1 MHITDHLQPCCVALR
16 QQADSLP
23 AAIHQLV
30 ELVQKSGCLT
40 DTVQFE
46 QDVLEREKM
55 GGICMGR
62 GLAIP
67 HAKSAGVA
75 HAELAALTLDPPLP
89 CNTPDGEPVRLLFL
103 IAAPADAN
111 DLHVQMLA
119 GLATLLLDE
128 EVCRQMLDAPTPTAF
143 CSLIARH
150 EEPAPPPAEESPA
163 AETPPPP
170 AQYRLLAV
178 TACPMGV
185 AHTYLAAE
193 ALRKAAQERGVTI
206 KVETNGAVGVND
218 ELESDEIAAAD
229 CIIIAADKGV
239 SMARFVGKRLV
250 TVSAGDAVRNADA
263 VLNKALN
270 SKVPVYRGGNAF
282 RTSDWRELG
291 RETYRH
297 LMNGISYMI
306 PFVVVGGVMIALSLL
321 LAQMGLAQK
330 YCDLLNNIGK
340 EAFVLIY
347 PVLAASIAVSIG
359 DAPAFMPGLMG
370 GYMAQLGT
378 TAGNKLSWVSSGFWG
393 ALIAGFAAGL
403 LVRFLNGLGKKIPEN
418 LQQVRSSFLTPLLSL
433 LGIAALMALAVNP
446 PLGRFNQK
454 LYRALDSMRGGSRLT
469 VGAVLGAL
477 MATDYGGPINKA
489 AYLTGTL
496 ALVSDQLDIM
506 AAVMI
511 GGMVPPIGVAL
522 ACLLFPHRFTR
533 EERRTAP
540 QNLLMGASFVTEG
553 ALPFALRD
561 PLRVVP
567 ACMAGS
573 SLAGA
578 LAVGWP
584 VLRDGLQG
592 LKGRPS
598 ADTMPAL
605 AACGALVQAAVAL
618 LNAQSYQNSSWT
630 LLSGVAALG
639 LFLALL
645 GSRVLLTAVRN
656 GYDLAA
662 RSPEG
667 LQGAFRVRDK
677 DLIRV
682 LARSL
687 DQKDPWVLL
696 SRPVQ
701 WDEALVEQ
709 SFGERASERRA
720 RKTALILLG
729 AAVLSG
735 LVFLL
740 FGGGPNGMAAALTS
754 MLCMGA
760 PLSST
765 LVAGIASLRLQ
776 KTAAAA
782 GAVVPGWAAIEE
794 LGGVDTVQVDADELF
809 TADSVNLE
817 DIRIFKGGR
826 IDRAILY
833 AASILNHSCET
844 LRGLFRQIIEDR
856 TEILYPVKDL
866 EVHHGLG
873 FAAWCDNN
881 RVLIGNRL
889 YMEREGVP
897 LPEQEYEDEHSQ
909 NGALQ
914 ILYLAVSGSLH
925 AMFVLHYV
933 GGRNAARG
941 LEVLQREN
949 IRLLVT
955 CEDPSLT
962 ARHITEAYHLP
973 EGMITLLDQEQC
985 SALTPA
991 QPDETA
997 RCCMLHDKGFASLIG
1012 GLRAA
1017 EKAQNAETSATTVQ
1031 MVSVWFSV
1039 VIGALLTYAGSIGT
1053 LSVAAVL
1060 MYQAAWSALS
1070 IAVCALK
1077 QHN

>member
-1 MHITDHLQPCCVALR
+1 M
-16 QQADSLP
+16 
-23 AAIHQLV
+23 
-30 ELVQKSGCLT
+30 
-40 DTVQFE
+40 
-46 QDVLEREKM
+46 
-55 GGICMGR
+55 
-62 GLAIP
+62 
-67 HAKSAGVA
+67 
-75 HAELAALTLDPPLP
+75 
-89 CNTPDGEPVRLLFL
+89 
-103 IAAPADAN
+103 
-111 DLHVQMLA
+111 
-119 GLATLLLDE
+119 
-128 EVCRQMLDAPTPTAF
+128 
-143 CSLIARH
+143 
-150 EEPAPPPAEESPA
+150 
-163 AETPPPP
+163 
-170 AQYRLLAV
+170 
-178 TACPMGV
+178 
-185 AHTYLAAE
+185 
-193 ALRKAAQERGVTI
+193 
-206 KVETNGAVGVND
+206 
-218 ELESDEIAAAD
+218 
-229 CIIIAADKGV
+229 
-239 SMARFVGKRLV
+239 
-250 TVSAGDAVRNADA
+250 
-263 VLNKALN
+263 
-270 SKVPVYRGGNAF
+270 
-282 RTSDWRELG
+282 
-291 RETYRH
+291 
-297 LMNGISYMI
+297 
-306 PFVVVGGVMIALSLL
+306 
-321 LAQMGLAQK
+321 
-330 YCDLLNNIGK
+330 
-340 EAFVLIY
+340 
-347 PVLAASIAVSIG
+347 
-359 DAPAFMPGLMG
+359 
-370 GYMAQLGT
+370 
-378 TAGNKLSWVSSGFWG
+378 
-393 ALIAGFAAGL
+393 
-403 LVRFLNGLGKKIPEN
+403 
-418 LQQVRSSFLTPLLSL
+418 
-433 LGIAALMALAVNP
+433 
-446 PLGRFNQK
+446 
-454 LYRALDSMRGGSRLT
+454 
-469 VGAVLGAL
+469 
-477 MATDYGGPINKA
+477 
-489 AYLTGTL
+489 
-496 ALVSDQLDIM
+496 
-506 AAVMI
+506 
-511 GGMVPPIGVAL
+511 
-522 ACLLFPHRFTR
+522 
-533 EERRTAP
+533 
-540 QNLLMGASFVTEG
+540 
-553 ALPFALRD
+553 
-561 PLRVVP
+561 
-567 ACMAGS
+567 
-573 SLAGA
+573 
-578 LAVGWP
+578 
-584 VLRDGLQG
+584 RDGLKG
-592 LKGRPS
+592 LRGERPS
-598 ADTMPAL
+598 METMPAM
-605 AACGALVQAAVAL
+605 AACAALLQAAVAL
-618 LNAQSYQNSSWT
+618 LNAQNYQASSFT
-630 LLSGVAALG
+630 LLSGIAALG

-645 GSRVLLTAVRN
+645 GDRVLLASVQ
-656 GYDLAA
+656 GGFKLAQA
-662 RSPEG
+662 GPEHR
-667 LQGAFRVRDK
+667 GAFRAKDK
-677 DLIRV
+677 DLIRI
-682 LARSL
+682 LSK
-687 DQKDPWVLL
+687 DMDEKDPWVLL

-782 GAVVPGWAAIEE
+782 AGAVVPGWAAIEE

-826 IDRAILY
+826 IDRAIRY
-833 AASILNHSCET
+833 AASILHHSCET

-933 GGRNAARG
+933 GGRNAASG

-1039 VIGALLTYAGSIGT
+1039 VIGVLLTYAGSIGT

>member
-1 MHITDHLQPCCVALR
+1 MPKDDKRKELTQEEIDAQNEKFRTFFSTSVAQVPEEMKRRDEEKESTGSLLGKLFHREKDKEEPAAAPAVQNELPPTGEIVLGHEEEAEAGLELALEPGELEEAEPVALPTAPEAPTAPKPEPR
-16 QQADSLP
+16 PAPQPEKKPEPPRRREPLTPQEQQEDAEMAELKAMLYGTPKPAPVEEVQDAPEEVLAVEPEAP
-23 AAIHQLV
+23 AAP
-30 ELVQKSGCLT
+30 EGP
-40 DTVQFE
+40 
-46 QDVLEREKM
+46 
-55 GGICMGR
+55 
-62 GLAIP
+62 AIP
-67 HAKSAGVA
+67 MVFAEDQSVKQAKSAPEAAPEVEPEPEKAFQFFGKGADENEPQAPTRTEAPSKDDSMSLPLMGLEEDEVPA
-75 HAELAALTLDPPLP
+75 RPTAPAEEAPAQPT
-89 CNTPDGEPVRLLFL
+89 GE
-103 IAAPADAN
+103 AAPA
-111 DLHVQMLA
+111 
-119 GLATLLLDE
+119 
-128 EVCRQMLDAPTPTAF
+128 AP
-143 CSLIARH
+143 
-150 EEPAPPPAEESPA
+150 EAEEKPEEEAAPETPEQVGEKLRRMGAELTLRCVLEGILAVVLLHFGLVAEGLLAPVASLDPVIAPA
-163 AETPPPP
+163 AF
-170 AQYRLLAV
+170 Y
-178 TACPMGV
+178 
-185 AHTYLAAE
+185 AA
-193 ALRKAAQERGVTI
+193 
-206 KVETNGAVGVND
+206 N
-218 ELESDEIAAAD
+218 
-229 CIIIAADKGV
+229 
-239 SMARFVGKRLV
+239 
-250 TVSAGDAVRNADA
+250 
-263 VLNKALN
+263 
-270 SKVPVYRGGNAF
+270 
-282 RTSDWRELG
+282 
-291 RETYRH
+291 
-297 LMNGISYMI
+297 
-306 PFVVVGGVMIALSLL
+306 
-321 LAQMGLAQK
+321 
-330 YCDLLNNIGK
+330 
-340 EAFVLIY
+340 
-347 PVLAASIAVSIG
+347 
-359 DAPAFMPGLMG
+359 
-370 GYMAQLGT
+370 
-378 TAGNKLSWVSSGFWG
+378 
-393 ALIAGFAAGL
+393 
-403 LVRFLNGLGKKIPEN
+403 
-418 LQQVRSSFLTPLLSL
+418 
-433 LGIAALMALAVNP
+433 
-446 PLGRFNQK
+446 
-454 LYRALDSMRGGSRLT
+454 
-469 VGAVLGAL
+469 
-477 MATDYGGPINKA
+477 
-489 AYLTGTL
+489 
-496 ALVSDQLDIM
+496 
-506 AAVMI
+506 
-511 GGMVPPIGVAL
+511 
-522 ACLLFPHRFTR
+522 LLF
-533 EERRTAP
+533 
-540 QNLLMGASFVTEG
+540 
-553 ALPFALRD
+553 
-561 PLRVVP
+561 
-567 ACMAGS
+567 
-573 SLAGA
+573 LAGA

-794 LGGVDTVQVDADELF
+794 LGGVDTVQVDADDLF
-809 TADSVNLE
+809 TADSVTLE

-833 AASILNHSCET
+833 AASVLNQSCET
-844 LRGLFRQIIEDR
+844 LRGLFRQIVEDR
-856 TEILYPVKDL
+856 TDILYPVKDL
-866 EVHHGLG
+866 EVHRGLG

-881 RVLIGNRL
+881 RVLIGSRT
-889 YMEREGVP
+889 YMEQEGVP
-897 LPEQEYEDEHSQ
+897 LPEPEYEDQHSQ

-941 LEVLQREN
+941 LEALQKEN
-949 IRLLVT
+949 IRLLVS
-955 CEDPSLT
+955 CADPSLT

-973 EGMITLLDQEQC
+973 EGMVTLLDQEQC
-985 SALTPA
+985 DALAAARAAAPA
-991 QPDETA
+991 APEENARET
-997 RCCMLHDKGFASLIG
+997 CCMIHLKGFPSLTG

-1017 EKAQNAETSATTVQ
+1017 EQAQNAEQTATTVQ
-1031 MVSVWFSV
+1031 LVSVWFSV
-1039 VIGALLTYAGSIGT
+1039 VIAVLLTYAGSIGT
-1053 LSVAAVL
+1053 LPLAAVL
-1060 MYQAAWSALS
+1060 MYQAAWSGLS
-1070 IAVCALK
+1070 LAVCALK